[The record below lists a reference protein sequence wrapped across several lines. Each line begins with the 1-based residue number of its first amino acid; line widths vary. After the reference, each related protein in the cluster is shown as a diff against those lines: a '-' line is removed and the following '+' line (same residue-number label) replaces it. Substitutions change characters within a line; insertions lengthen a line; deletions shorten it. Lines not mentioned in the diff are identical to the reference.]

1 MTSGHDFRSAEMKEN
16 CVMRKAIM
24 ILLATIGVVS
34 LAGAQAPVDAQ
45 AEIKDAAG
53 RLVGRANLTQTA
65 DGVRIQTTL
74 AGLPTGM
81 HGFHIHETGKC
92 DPPFETAGG
101 HFNPEPKQ
109 HGKDNRMGRHAGDLP
124 NLVVPENGRVIV
136 DVVEPMVSLHAG
148 ANSLMDSDGS
158 ALVVHQRGD
167 DNKTDPDGNAGSRI
181 ACGVIMK

>member
-1 MTSGHDFRSAEMKEN
+1 
-16 CVMRKAIM
+16 MRKAIL
-24 ILLATIGVVS
+24 ILIATSCVVS
-34 LAGAQAPVDAQ
+34 LAGAQAPAGKSGIANEAKAVGADNAQ
-45 AEIKDAAG
+45 AEIKDANG

-74 AGLPTGM
+74 IGLPMGM

-101 HFNPEPKQ
+101 HFNPEPKL
-109 HGKDNRMGRHAGDLP
+109 HGNENRMGRHAGDLP

-148 ANSLMDSDGS
+148 ENSLMDKDGS

>member
-1 MTSGHDFRSAEMKEN
+1 MP
-16 CVMRKAIM
+16 KAIM
-24 ILLATIGVVS
+24 ILIATICVTS
-34 LAGAQAPVDAQ
+34 LAGAQAPAGKHSIAKEPRAVGADNAQ
-45 AEIKDAAG
+45 AEIKDTSG

-74 AGLPTGM
+74 SGLPTGI
-81 HGFHIHETGKC
+81 HGFHIHETGRC

-109 HGKDNRMGRHAGDLP
+109 HGKENRMGRHAGDLP
-124 NLVVPENGRVIV
+124 NLVVPENGRVLV
-136 DVVEPMVSLHAG
+136 DVVEPMVSLHTG

-167 DNKTDPDGNAGSRI
+167 DNRTDPDGNAGSRI